1 MADARLGGVPSLTV
15 LEREMYTEPQAARL
29 LRVAPSTLHYWL
41 EGGTRRNKTYKPV
54 IRADA
59 TGSNRITWAE
69 FIEAGLLRQYRQDL
83 QVPMLELRN
92 FIELLRDRFGVPYP
106 LAHQLP
112 YVAERKLVV
121 EAQDEARLGADF
133 ALVAPVSGQYML
145 LPAAQ
150 AFYDRVTW
158 ADDIAQQWRPDDR
171 SDSPV
176 TIDPDLRFGSP
187 SVGGISTAILFEQ
200 SESGEDEGDLANTFG
215 LSIAQVR
222 WALSYE
228 LANNAA

>member
-1 MADARLGGVPSLTV
+1 MPALTV
-15 LEREMYTEPQAARL
+15 LDREMYTESQAARL
-29 LRVAPSTLHYWL
+29 LRLAPSTLHYWL

-54 IRADA
+54 IRAEA
-59 TGSNRITWAE
+59 TGSNRVTWAE

-83 QVPMLELRN
+83 QVPMLELRS
-92 FIELLRDRFGVPYP
+92 FIALLRDHFDVPYP
-106 LAHQLP
+106 LAHQHP

-121 EAQDEARLGADF
+121 EAQDEAHLGADF

-158 ADDIAQQWRPDDR
+158 VDDIAQQWRPDDR
-171 SDSPV
+171 GDSPV
-176 TIDPDLRFGSP
+176 TIDPDMRFGSP
-187 SVGGISTAILFEQ
+187 SIGGISTSILFEQ
-200 SESGEDEGDLANTFG
+200 SESGEDEEDLAGTFG
-215 LSIAQVR
+215 LSLAEVR

-228 LANNAA
+228 LVNSAA

>member
-1 MADARLGGVPSLTV
+1 MPALTI

-29 LRVAPSTLHYWL
+29 LRFPPSTLHYWL

-54 IRADA
+54 LRAEA
-59 TGSNRITWAE
+59 TGSNRVTWAE

-92 FIELLRDRFGVPYP
+92 FIELLRDRFDVPYP
-106 LAHQLP
+106 LADQRP
-112 YVAERKLVV
+112 WVAERRLVV
-121 EAQDEARLGADF
+121 EAQEEAQLDADF

-158 ADDIAQQWRPDDR
+158 ADDTAQQWRPDDR

-176 TIDPDLRFGSP
+176 TIDPDMRFGSP
-187 SVGGISTAILFEQ
+187 SVGGVSTAILFEQ
-200 SESGEDEGDLANTFG
+200 SESGEDEVDLAQTFG
-215 LSIAQVR
+215 LSLTQVR

-228 LANNAA
+228 LVNSAA

>member
-1 MADARLGGVPSLTV
+1 VAAPTV
-15 LEREMYTEPQAARL
+15 LEREMYTEHQAARL
-29 LRVAPSTLHYWL
+29 LRLAPSTLHYWL

-54 IRADA
+54 IRAEA
-59 TGSNRITWAE
+59 TGSNRVTWAE

-92 FIELLRDRFGVPYP
+92 FIERLRDRLGVPYP
-106 LAHQLP
+106 LADQRP
-112 YVAERKLVV
+112 WVAERKLVV

-158 ADDIAQQWRPDDR
+158 ADDIAQRWRPDDR

-176 TIDPDLRFGSP
+176 TIDPDIRFGSP

-200 SESGEDEGDLANTFG
+200 SESGEDEKDLAETFG
-215 LSIAQVR
+215 LSLAQVR

-228 LANNAA
+228 LANSAA

>member
-1 MADARLGGVPSLTV
+1 
-15 LEREMYTEPQAARL
+15 MYTEPQAARL
-29 LRVAPSTLHYWL
+29 LRLAPSTLHYWL
-41 EGGTRRNKTYKPV
+41 EGGTRRNKTYKPI
-54 IRADA
+54 IRPEA
-59 TGSNRITWAE
+59 TGSKRVTWAE

-92 FIELLRDRFGVPYP
+92 FIELLRDRLGVPYP
-106 LAHQLP
+106 LADQRP

-121 EAQDEARLGADF
+121 EAQEEVSLGPDF
-133 ALVAPVSGQYML
+133 ALVAPVSGQYVL

-171 SDSPV
+171 RESPV
-176 TIDPDLRFGSP
+176 IIDPDTRFGSP

-200 SESGEDEGDLANTFG
+200 AESGEDEEDLAETFG
-215 LSIAQVR
+215 LSLAQVR

-228 LANNAA
+228 LANSAA

>member
-1 MADARLGGVPSLTV
+1 VAALTV
-15 LEREMYTEPQAARL
+15 LDREMYTEPQAARL
-29 LRVAPSTLHYWL
+29 LRLAPSTLHYWL
-41 EGGTRRNKTYKPV
+41 EGGARRNKTYKL
-54 IRADA
+54 
-59 TGSNRITWAE
+59 G
-69 FIEAGLLRQYRQDL
+69 EAGLLRQYRQDL

-92 FIELLRDRFGVPYP
+92 FIQLLRDRFDVPYP

-121 EAQDEARLGADF
+121 EAQDEAHLGADF

-158 ADDIAQQWRPDDR
+158 ADDTAQQWRPDDR

-176 TIDPDLRFGSP
+176 TIDPDMRFGSP
-187 SVGGISTAILFEQ
+187 SIGGISTAILFEQ
-200 SESGEDEGDLANTFG
+200 SESGEDEEDLAETFG
-215 LSIAQVR
+215 LSLAQVR

-228 LANNAA
+228 LANHAA